1 MVAALQL
8 QAGFD
13 LNRFPALPGNG
24 RGGRNLQNVI
34 LRRERQREQ
43 TE

>member
-1 MVAALQL
+1 MITALQL
-8 QAGFD
+8 QAGLD
-13 LNRFPALPGNG
+13 LNRFAALPGNG
-24 RGGRNLQNVI
+24 RRGGNLQNVI

>member
-1 MVAALQL
+1 MIAALQL

-13 LNRFPALPGNG
+13 LNRFPTLPGNG
-24 RGGRNLQNVI
+24 WSGGNLQNVI

>member
-13 LNRFPALPGNG
+13 LNRFPTLPGNG
-24 RGGRNLQNVI
+24 RSGGDLQNII

>member
-1 MVAALQL
+1 MITALQL

-13 LNRFPALPGNG
+13 LNRFPALPGYG
-24 RGGRNLQNVI
+24 RRGRNLQNII
-34 LRRERQREQ
+34 LRRERQWEQ